1 MISFAFLQNLGLA
14 INDEYRSRSHG
25 KHYPRSRMWIS
36 NQGRNCLAKQLL
48 LWYPRVCTDGV
59 NPICL
64 AARQIQDMC
73 HENTKTIT
81 DSHCMCRLFLFELS
95 NTFCILNTHR
105 QASRRFL
112 PRKLFPRDFCL
123 SKAFHVAT
131 NANFVFPN
139 DTFEMSK
146 DAFCRSICFYSIK
159 GWRKSNGKEFCC
171 KYLVKLGNKNFGR
184 SYFFPGPNTFWM
196 DV

>member
-1 MISFAFLQNLGLA
+1 MSPSACYSSGPKGVTPRCFFCISSKLRIGYKRRATR
-14 INDEYRSRSHG
+14 RSNGETTHVV
-25 KHYPRSRMWIS
+25 RMWIS

-48 LWYPRVCTDGV
+48 LWYPRPCTNV
-59 NPICL
+59 NMICL

-73 HENTKTIT
+73 HENAKTIT

-105 QASRRFL
+105 QASRGFL

-131 NANFVFPN
+131 NANFTFPN
-139 DTFEMSK
+139 DTFEMWK
-146 DAFCRSICFYSIK
+146 DAFCRSICF
-159 GWRKSNGKEFCC
+159 
-171 KYLVKLGNKNFGR
+171 
-184 SYFFPGPNTFWM
+184 
-196 DV
+196 